1 MRLSKTML
9 HPYSKNR
16 FVDHAHSSYAFRYA
30 QAAEAGTLLYRGL
43 CKFSRGNLPDLPA
56 FFYHKI

>member
-16 FVDHAHSSYAFRYA
+16 FLDHAHSNYAFRY
-30 QAAEAGTLLYRGL
+30 GRMTP
-43 CKFSRGNLPDLPA
+43 CPHNPDTTAWENSLA
-56 FFYHKI
+56 HE